1 MVAILKIKT
10 FPLQFTEEYLN
21 EIRCKAER
29 QNKTIKQFIMDLIQK
44 EMESVECRKNGEM

>member
-21 EIRCKAER
+21 KVRQKAEEE
-29 QNKTIKQFIMDLIQK
+29 NKTIKQFIMDLIQK
-44 EMESVECRKNGEM
+44 EMDGVECKKNGEM